1 MKRVCGLLGLM
12 LIAVFVLV
20 GCGSDA
26 KRANSDSK
34 ITVYTSFYPMYD
46 FTKKVGGD
54 RVNVVNLVPPGMEPH
69 DWEPAPTD
77 IANLDKANMLVYSGA
92 GMEHWV
98 DKVVK
103 SLKNDKLI
111 LVEASKG
118 VTLLQGHDEDHHT
131 HKPGESHSDHE
142 AVDPHVWLDPMNAKK
157 QMEAIKNGLAQ
168 ADPKNADYYEANY
181 KKYAMEL
188 DQLDKEFKE
197 TLSPL
202 PRKEIIVSHQAFS
215 YLAGAYGLTQESI
228 RGISPDE
235 EPDPARMTEIIR
247 FAKERGVK
255 VIFFEEMVSPKIA
268 ETIAKETGAQ
278 VMVLSPLENLT
289 DEQVKAGDDYFSVM
303 RRNLAALKAALE

>member
-1 MKRVCGLLGLM
+1 MKRVCGWLGLM
-12 LIAVFVLV
+12 LFVVFVV
-20 GCGSDA
+20 AGCGSDA
-26 KRANSDSK
+26 KKANSDSK

-103 SLKNDKLI
+103 SLKNDKLL

-118 VTLLQGHDEDHHT
+118 LALLQGHDEHDS
-131 HKPGESHSDHE
+131 HKPGEGHSDRE
-142 AVDPHVWLDPMNAKK
+142 AMDPHVWLDPMNAKK
-157 QMEAIKNGLAQ
+157 QMEAIKTGLVQ
-168 ADPKNADYYEANY
+168 ADPKNADYYEVNY

-197 TLSPL
+197 ALSPL